1 MFQHPVIRKFTMI
14 STNCIQSFF
23 FLKFDERNNKILFS
37 PSFFSSFDENRLLMI
52 LSRIIKLF

>member
-37 PSFFSSFDENRLLMI
+37 PSFFSLMKI
-52 LSRIIKLF
+52 DY